1 MAIEKWNTV
10 AELIRLAEEKRVPI
24 SAVVLAREAAE
35 SEKSEEEVLASMQKN
50 WQVMQASVARGIGNT
65 EKSMLGITGGD
76 AKKLRE
82 FSGKGYLDA
91 DTLYAAACAVGVSEV
106 NAVMGRIVACPTAG
120 SCGIVPAAACLAKRK
135 RSASDDAIVRGL
147 FTAAGIGMVIDQNAS
162 IAGAEGG
169 CQAECGTAAGMA
181 AAALVEL
188 AGGTPAAVGNACAL
202 AIKNLLGLACDPVAG
217 LVEVPCVKRNGFCT
231 VHAMLAADM
240 SLAGVKSVIP
250 IDDVIEALAAIG
262 RMMPHALKE
271 TAEGGLAATE
281 TGRALAAQIYPS
293 HS

>member
-1 MAIEKWNTV
+1 
-10 AELIRLAEEKRVPI
+10 
-24 SAVVLAREAAE
+24 
-35 SEKSEEEVLASMQKN
+35 
-50 WQVMQASVARGIGNT
+50 
-65 EKSMLGITGGD
+65 
-76 AKKLRE
+76 
-82 FSGKGYLDA
+82 
-91 DTLYAAACAVGVSEV
+91 
-106 NAVMGRIVACPTAG
+106 
-120 SCGIVPAAACLAKRK
+120 
-135 RSASDDAIVRGL
+135 
-147 FTAAGIGMVIDQNAS
+147 MVIDQNAS